1 MLANI
6 GYAVAYT
13 GVGILLLV
21 VGALAL
27 DLLTPGHLAR
37 HIYEERSV
45 NAGIALAAGFLGQG
59 AIAFTTIWTNATS
72 GFGEALAD
80 TVVFGLVGIALQVV
94 AFLVLDLL
102 TPGHLAK
109 HIYEE
114 RSVNAGIAL
123 AAGFLGQGAIAFAT
137 IWTNATSGFGT
148 ALGYTVV
155 FGLVGIAL
163 QVVAFLVLDLLTP
176 GKLGHLLVGVPFH
189 PASLVSAASTLAV
202 SAIIIASIWP

>member
-1 MLANI
+1 VLASI

-21 VGALAL
+21 VGA
-27 DLLTPGHLAR
+27 
-37 HIYEERSV
+37 
-45 NAGIALAAGFLGQG
+45 
-59 AIAFTTIWTNATS
+59 
-72 GFGEALAD
+72 
-80 TVVFGLVGIALQVV
+80 V
-94 AFLVLDLL
+94 ALDLL

-155 FGLVGIAL
+155 FGLIGIAL
-163 QVVAFLVLDLLTP
+163 QVIAFLVLDLLTP
-176 GKLGHLLVGVPFH
+176 GKLGELLMQPSFH

-202 SAIIIASIWP
+202 SAIIVASIWP